1 MFTVCS
7 LAWRTR
13 GFYTWNRLIYDWK
26 LADAM
31 RWISLAAGMLFMGLG
46 ALGAFLPVLPTT
58 PFLLLASFFFA
69 RSSPRFDAWFR
80 GTKLYHRYLENF
92 LAHRSM
98 TLRGKLCILA
108 VSFAAMGVS
117 FWKISVW
124 WVRAILA
131 ALALFELYYFRFRIR
146 TVKAAD
152 R

>member
-1 MFTVCS
+1 MKV
-7 LAWRTR
+7 
-13 GFYTWNRLIYDWK
+13 YN
-26 LADAM
+26 
-31 RWISLAAGMLFMGLG
+31 AGIIG
-46 ALGAFLPVLPTT
+46 ATGMVGQRFAT
-58 PFLLLASFFFA
+58 LLANH
-69 RSSPRFDAWFR
+69 PWFR
-80 GTKLYHRYLENF
+80 VTKLYHRYLENF

>member
-1 MFTVCS
+1 
-7 LAWRTR
+7 
-13 GFYTWNRLIYDWK
+13 
-26 LADAM
+26 M

-69 RSSPRFDAWFR
+69 RSSPRFDTWFR

-108 VSFAAMGVS
+108 VSFAAMGV
-117 FWKISVW
+117 FIWCAQSV
-124 WVRAILA
+124 
-131 ALALFELYYFRFRIR
+131 
-146 TVKAAD
+146 
-152 R
+152 

>member
-1 MFTVCS
+1 
-7 LAWRTR
+7 
-13 GFYTWNRLIYDWK
+13 
-26 LADAM
+26 M
-31 RWISLAAGMLFMGLG
+31 RWISLAAGMLFLGLG

-92 LAHRSM
+92 LARRSM

-152 R
+152 G